1 MIFTQTLT
9 RFGKNMLHYVIL
21 YHVDAKITSTLL
33 ANAIFKI
40 ITPQS
45 PLINIIP
52 NDRKWKFPFVSPL
65 RYVRQ
70 MFSFMGFWNF
80 CFQFVSLLIY
90 PPYVHWISIY
100 YSNVIGFQEEENDI
114 GKQPDKNQIPKT
126 ERRKT
131 KHLPRLYCLQPCDW
145 GRKQKWKAHV

>member
-52 NDRKWKFPFVSPL
+52 NDRK
-65 RYVRQ
+65 
-70 MFSFMGFWNF
+70 
-80 CFQFVSLLIY
+80 
-90 PPYVHWISIY
+90 
-100 YSNVIGFQEEENDI
+100 
-114 GKQPDKNQIPKT
+114 
-126 ERRKT
+126 
-131 KHLPRLYCLQPCDW
+131 
-145 GRKQKWKAHV
+145 